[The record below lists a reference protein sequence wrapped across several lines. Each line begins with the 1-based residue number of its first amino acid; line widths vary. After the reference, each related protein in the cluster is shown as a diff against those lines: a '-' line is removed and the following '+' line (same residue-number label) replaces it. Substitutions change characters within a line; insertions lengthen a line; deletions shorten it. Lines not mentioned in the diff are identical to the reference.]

1 MFLLLITCLRLLS
14 ERQQYGWGKR
24 PNYYS
29 CEIAMRSLL
38 LSLRRALFLGASAS
52 VLLHS
57 TSAIAANRIVLKYGL
72 LRNAIPVSELSTL
85 AETGTASQ
93 SLQAYLNKANQNPQD
108 VRRTLTQPVKLN
120 PLLLERVL
128 NSPVGELILDQISQ
142 VIRTPSGTADQ
153 QALRSALVLSATK
166 DGEITLI
173 ETIQHYPSSD
183 VEIDTEHLVNAYSQ
197 LQRLRD
203 SVQALQNVWE
213 IWR

>member
-1 MFLLLITCLRLLS
+1 
-14 ERQQYGWGKR
+14 
-24 PNYYS
+24 
-29 CEIAMRSLL
+29 
-38 LSLRRALFLGASAS
+38 
-52 VLLHS
+52 
-57 TSAIAANRIVLKYGL
+57 VLKYGL

-183 VEIDTEHLVNAYSQ
+183 IEIDTEHLVNAYSQ